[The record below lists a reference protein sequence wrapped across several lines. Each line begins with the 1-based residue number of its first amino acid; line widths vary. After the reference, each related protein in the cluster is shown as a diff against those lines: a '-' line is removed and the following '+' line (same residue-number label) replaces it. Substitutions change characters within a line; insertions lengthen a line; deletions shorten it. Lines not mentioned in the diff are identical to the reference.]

1 LSSFSYKQVIVVRS
15 DINMSKGKTA
25 VQVAHAAVMAAECTR
40 RKHHHWWK
48 EWLKEGQCKIVVKAS
63 SEIELFKIE
72 KKAKA
77 LNLPICLVQD
87 KGLTEIPPGTYTC
100 LGIGP
105 VPKDLINQITET
117 LPLL

>member
-1 LSSFSYKQVIVVRS
+1 MSSFSYKQVIVVRS

-25 VQVAHAAVMAAECTR
+25 VQVAHAAVMAAECAR
-40 RKHHHWWK
+40 REHHRWWK
-48 EWLKEGQCKIVVKAS
+48 EWLKEGQCKIVAKAD

-72 KKAKA
+72 KEAKA
-77 LNLPICLVQD
+77 LNLPTCLVQD

-100 LGIGP
+100 LSIGP
-105 VPKDLINQITET
+105 APKELINQITEA